1 MVLAEPTP
9 GSGVEPVTFIRGD
22 ADADGEVNMTDV
34 NLILNVG
41 QGDPPSCMDRFDA
54 NDNGAV
60 NFINDG
66 IYLLT
71 FLNSGGP
78 PPPPPFPEE
87 GVDPTPDSL
96 PCTR

>member
-22 ADADGEVNMTDV
+22 ADANGE
-34 NLILNVG
+34 
-41 QGDPPSCMDRFDA
+41 
-54 NDNGAV
+54 V

-66 IYLLT
+66 IYLMT

-78 PPPPPFPEE
+78 PPPPPYPEE